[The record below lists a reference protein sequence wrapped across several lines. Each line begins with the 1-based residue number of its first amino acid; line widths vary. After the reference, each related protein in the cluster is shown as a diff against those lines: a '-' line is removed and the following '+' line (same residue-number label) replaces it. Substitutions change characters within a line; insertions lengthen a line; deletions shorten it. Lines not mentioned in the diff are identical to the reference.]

1 MKVWLWVKIFVRIL
15 YNYYFVWVNVF
26 STLNRLDLDIVCLA
40 LCTCCWSNIF
50 ESLLLYHLG
59 LKKVSNWLFLFCQKS
74 LPFFLYYYGSKKISH
89 CLFSFFKESFQE
101 VPESVDVL
109 EESIT
114 SDDHH
119 VEVED
124 DNNLKP
130 SLLLSN
136 ASSIAETDGDS
147 VVVISPPQTPC
158 SLDTPSPSCLSP
170 VPNEG
175 EIHNMQHLCIWNFW
189 KRSILK

>member
-1 MKVWLWVKIFVRIL
+1 MFFHSKQTRSRYRLSSFV
-15 YNYYFVWVNVF
+15 Y
-26 STLNRLDLDIVCLA
+26 
-40 LCTCCWSNIF
+40 
-50 ESLLLYHLG
+50 LLLIKYIWVPPFISFRAKESFQLT
-59 LKKVSNWLFLFCQKS
+59 FLFCQKS
-74 LPFFLYYYGSKKISH
+74 LAFFLHYYGSKKISH

-109 EESIT
+109 EETIT

-175 EIHNMQHLCIWNFW
+175 EIHNMQHFMY
-189 KRSILK
+189 LKT